1 MQKRIAHIVLLLF
14 TVVFYGQ
21 SNFKLKNDSSKKIR
35 FQLLNNLIVV
45 PVELNGIELSFLID
59 TGVSKVILFDIGN
72 SDSLTFNNTEILQ
85 LRGLGDKGSTQA
97 IKSDGNRLKIGN
109 AINTNQS
116 IFGIF
121 DKNLNF
127 TPRLGVPVHGII
139 GYDLF
144 KDFIV
149 EINYTSKYI
158 RLHKNNSKLNL
169 SKKWER
175 IPISLHKKKPYLF
188 AHINGSN
195 DNTKVKLLIDTGSS
209 DALWLFENE
218 EKALFPNPD
227 LFFDDYLGKG
237 LSGSVYGKRS
247 KMNALTIGKFKHLNI
262 NVAYPDSVCVG
273 LVKHHK
279 ERNGSISGNLL
290 KRYNWFID
298 YRNKALYAKPNR
310 YFDEPFTYNNS
321 GIIVE
326 QHGVRVVKEYKKE
339 RISDFGVSTGNSFK
353 DASFME
359 ASVVHYSLKPAF
371 DIVEIR
377 KGSNAD
383 LAGLKIGDEL
393 LSINGNETHTMK
405 LQEIIKLLHGNTG
418 ETLRLRVQRQG
429 VEKQVK
435 FRLDNVFQK
444 KDPQL
449 TEGL

>member
-1 MQKRIAHIVLLLF
+1 LQKRIAHIVLLLF
-14 TVVFYGQ
+14 TVVSYGQ
-21 SNFKLKNDSSKKIR
+21 SNFHLKNDSSKKIR

-45 PVELNGIELSFLID
+45 PVELNGIELSFLVD
-59 TGVSKVILFDIGN
+59 TGVSKVILFDIGS
-72 SDSLTFNNTEILQ
+72 SDSLTFNNSQILE
-85 LRGLGDKGSTQA
+85 LRGLGDKGSTKA
-97 IKSDGNRLKIGN
+97 IKSEGNRLKIGN
-109 AINTNQS
+109 AVNNNQS

-127 TPRLGVPVHGII
+127 TPRLGIPVHGII

-149 EINYTSKYI
+149 EINYSSKYI
-158 RLHKNNSKLNL
+158 RLHKTHKNLRL
-169 SKKWER
+169 SKKWEE
-175 IPISLHKKKPYLF
+175 IPINVHRKKPYLY
-188 AHINGSN
+188 ASLNEMN
-195 DNTKVKLLIDTGSS
+195 KETRVKLLIDTGSS

-247 KMNALTIGKFKHLNI
+247 KVNGLAIGKFNHVNL

-279 ERNGSISGNLL
+279 ERNGSVSGNLI
-290 KRYNWFID
+290 KRYNLYID
-298 YRNKALYAKPNR
+298 YANQRLFARPNK
-310 YFDEPFTYNNS
+310 YFNEPFTYNNS
-321 GIIVE
+321 GIIIE
-326 QHGVRVVKEYKKE
+326 QHGTRIVKDYKKQ
-339 RISDFGVSTGNSFK
+339 RISDFGMSTGNDFQQ
-353 DASFME
+353 ASFME
-359 ASVVHYSLKPAF
+359 ANVVHYSLKPAF

-393 LSINGNETHTMK
+393 LSINGNEAHSMK
-405 LQEIIKLLHGNTG
+405 LQEITHILHGKTG
-418 ETLRLRVQRQG
+418 EILRLRIYREG
-429 VEKQVK
+429 IEKLVK